1 MTLTHTNSRVRI
13 RNKLSEAFDIEEGLR
28 QGDPLST
35 LLFNLILEAAVRTMD
50 MDSSSTIFTKSSQ
63 LLGFADDL
71 DVVGRNTDV
80 VKEKF
85 IALEVGGSNF
95 GLKVNDEKTKY
106 MVAPSSDRQY
116 GPTVTINQ
124 HNFEV
129 VDKFVYLGSQVNSNN
144 DIVDEIRRRVT
155 LGNKCYFGLLTLL
168 RSKAIHRNLKCMLY
182 KTLIRPVVTYGS
194 ESWCMTN
201 KEEQML
207 LTFERKILR
216 TIFGPVLDQN
226 RWRRR
231 YNHELMQLYR
241 EPDIVRFTKI
251 NRLRWLGH
259 VQRMDENRVPK
270 KLLKTKPE
278 GKRSAGRPKARWMDA
293 ATANLKTLGV
303 RSLETLAADRSG
315 WRSMLEKAKT
325 HKGL

>member
-1 MTLTHTNSRVRI
+1 
-13 RNKLSEAFDIEEGLR
+13 
-28 QGDPLST
+28 
-35 LLFNLILEAAVRTMD
+35 
-50 MDSSSTIFTKSSQ
+50 
-63 LLGFADDL
+63 
-71 DVVGRNTDV
+71 
-80 VKEKF
+80 
-85 IALEVGGSNF
+85 
-95 GLKVNDEKTKY
+95 
-106 MVAPSSDRQY
+106 
-116 GPTVTINQ
+116 
-124 HNFEV
+124 
-129 VDKFVYLGSQVNSNN
+129 
-144 DIVDEIRRRVT
+144 
-155 LGNKCYFGLLTLL
+155 
-168 RSKAIHRNLKCMLY
+168 
-182 KTLIRPVVTYGS
+182 
-194 ESWCMTN
+194 MTN

-278 GKRSAGRPKARWMDA
+278 GKRSAGRPKARWIDA